1 MRGIGVAPRTA
12 AALAAAFAMA
22 LAALAA
28 TGCSTAPKAKTA
40 VYAER
45 NRAASI
51 SRQGDSRFMS
61 GNYADAI
68 SFYRQALEIGIAI
81 DYDEGVVVSRNAI
94 GRTYA
99 ASGKTADAVGEYRK
113 ALELAERIGDGGL
126 IAQSLVLLAEAD
138 IDSGE
143 EAEALAKLER
153 ALALAAPNGAT
164 RALALHARGRAKRA
178 GGDADAALRDV
189 TEAAAINKALGLLGE
204 YASDSYLLSSIHSR
218 AGNAE
223 KALEYALEALAADK
237 EAENSPGIASDY
249 YALGKI
255 ALKAGKDDDAWFYL
269 RKSLDIALVRDM
281 AAEALRALDELVP
294 LAGRMK
300 KTEEA
305 ADFADMA
312 GRIRATTGKD
322 Y

>member
-1 MRGIGVAPRTA
+1 MRGMEGAPRK
-12 AALAAAFAMA
+12 ALAMA

-28 TGCSTAPKAKTA
+28 LSWAGCSSSPKAKTA
-40 VYAER
+40 IYAER
-45 NRAASI
+45 NRAASLAK
-51 SRQGDSRFMS
+51 QGDSRFMA
-61 GNYADAI
+61 GKYADAV
-68 SFYRQALEIGIAI
+68 SFYRQALEIDIAI

-99 ASGKTADAVGEYRK
+99 ASGKTADAVEEYGK
-113 ALELAERIGDGGL
+113 ALGLAERLGDGGL

-138 IDSGE
+138 IDSGKA
-143 EAEALAKLER
+143 AEALAGLER
-153 ALALAAPNGAT
+153 ALALAAPASAT

-178 GGDADAALRDV
+178 GGDADAAVKDV
-189 TEAAAINKALGLLGE
+189 TEAAAINKGLGLLGE
-204 YASDSYLLSSIHSR
+204 YASDCYLLSSIFSR
-218 AGNAE
+218 SGDAG
-223 KALEYALEALAADK
+223 KALEYALAALAADK

-281 AAEALRALDELVP
+281 AAEALRALEELVP
-294 LAGRMK
+294 LAGKMK
-300 KTEEA
+300 KSAEA
-305 ADFADMA
+305 ADYADMA